1 MPSYNYTAINESGRK
16 LRGEVT
22 AANEIDLEE
31 RLKELGLDLV
41 NYKELSP
48 RKRSTGGRVKIQDLI
63 VFCLHF
69 EQLDRAGVPVLDSIA
84 DVRDAAENPRLRD
97 IMTGVYESVKTGKMF
112 SEALANYPTV
122 FDDVFVGL
130 ISTGEKTGDLS
141 ESFTHLADHMKW
153 THDIQRKVKKAIRY
167 PIGLLILL
175 GIVISVLMIFV
186 VPKLIDFIVSQGFDI
201 PLHTRA
207 LIATSNFFSQYWYV
221 VVIVPVVL
229 FFGIRLAYRMSENF
243 AYHFDA
249 LLLRMPAIGPTVRKI
264 DMARF
269 THFFGVMFNSGVDI
283 LQSLDEATKVVNNRI
298 LKESIITAR
307 RSVAGGHSLTD
318 SLRMSSQFPTLV
330 VRMFKVGE
338 DSGNMNA
345 ALENINFF
353 YNREVNDSVD
363 KMVGMIQ
370 PTLTIVMGMLI
381 FWVIS
386 AIFGPLYDSFSK
398 MNI

>member
-1 MPSYNYTAINESGRK
+1 MPTYNYSAMNEMGRTM
-16 LRGEVT
+16 RGEIT
-22 AANEIDLEE
+22 AVNSVDLEE
-31 RLKELGLDLV
+31 RLREIGLDLV
-41 NYKELSP
+41 TYRELRTKKGSS
-48 RKRSTGGRVKIQDLI
+48 RGKVKLQDLI

-84 DVRDAAENPRLRD
+84 DVRDAAGNPRMRD
-97 IMTGVYESVKTGKMF
+97 VMAGVYEAVKNGALF
-112 SEALANYPTV
+112 SEALAQYPTV
-122 FDDVFVGL
+122 FDEVFVGL
-130 ISTGEKTGDLS
+130 VSTGEKTGDLS
-141 ESFTHLADHMKW
+141 ESFTHLAEHMKW
-153 THDIQRKVKKAIRY
+153 TNDIRRKVKTAIRY
-167 PIGLLILL
+167 PIGLFVLL
-175 GIVISVLMIFV
+175 MIVISVLMMFV
-186 VPKLIDFIVSQGFDI
+186 VPKLVDFILSQGFEI

-207 LIATSNFFSQYWYV
+207 LIVTSNFFSNYWYMV
-221 VVIVPVVL
+221 LIVPPVL
-229 FFGIRLAYRMSENF
+229 IIVGRILYRVSEGF
-243 AYHFDA
+243 AYKVDA
-249 LLLRMPAIGPTVRKI
+249 FLLRMPVIGPTIRKI

-269 THFFGVMFNSGVDI
+269 THFFAVMFRSGVDI
-283 LQSLDEATKVVNNRI
+283 LQALDSATKVVGNRV
-298 LKESIITAR
+298 LKDSIVTLR

-318 SLRMSSQFPTLV
+318 SLRISSQFPSLV

-338 DSGNMNA
+338 DSGNMND

-370 PTLTIVMGMLI
+370 PTLTIIMGMLI

>member
-1 MPSYNYTAINESGRK
+1 MPSYNYKAINDSGRMM
-16 LRGEVT
+16 RGEIT

-31 RLKELGLDLV
+31 RLREIGLDLV
-41 NYKELSP
+41 NYKEKVGKKS
-48 RKRSTGGRVKIQDLI
+48 SSRVKVKINDLI

-84 DVRDAAENPRLRD
+84 DVRDAAENPRMRD
-97 IMTGVYESVKTGKMF
+97 VMAGVYESVKNGQMF
-112 SEALANYPTV
+112 SEALAKYPSV

-130 ISTGEKTGDLS
+130 VSTGEQTGDLS

-153 THDIQRKVKKAIRY
+153 SSDIQRKVKKAVRY

-175 GIVISVLMIFV
+175 TIVIAVLMVFV
-186 VPKLIDFIVSQGFDI
+186 VPKLIDFIVSQGFEI

-207 LIATSNFFSQYWYV
+207 LIATSAFFADYWYV
-221 VVIVPVVL
+221 VPVVPTIV
-229 FFGIRLAYRMSENF
+229 FIVVRLLYRNSEGF
-243 AYHFDA
+243 AYKFDGMM
-249 LLLRMPAIGPTVRKI
+249 LRLPVVGQTMRKI

-269 THFFGVMFNSGVDI
+269 THFFAVMFKSGVDI
-283 LQSLDEATKVVNNRI
+283 LQSLDAATKVVSNRV
-298 LKESIITAR
+298 LKETILTVR
-307 RSVAGGHSLTD
+307 RSVATGNTLTD
-318 SLRMSSQFPTLV
+318 SLRISSQFPSLV

-338 DSGNMNA
+338 DSGNMND

-353 YNREVNDSVD
+353 YSREVNDSVD

-370 PTLTIVMGMLI
+370 PTLTIVMGLLI
-381 FWVIS
+381 FWIIA
-386 AIFGPLYDSFSK
+386 AIFGPLYESFSK

>member
-1 MPSYNYTAINESGRK
+1 MPAYNYTAINEAGHK
-16 LRGEVT
+16 IRGEIT
-22 AANEIDLEE
+22 AANDVDLEE
-31 RLKELGLDLV
+31 RLREIGLDLITFREMA
-41 NYKELSP
+41 K
-48 RKRSTGGRVKIQDLI
+48 KQGSTRGRVRLQDLI
-63 VFCLHF
+63 LFCLHF

-84 DVRDAAENPRLRD
+84 DVRDAAENPRMRD
-97 IMTGVYESVKTGKMF
+97 IMAGVYESVKNGALF
-112 SEALANYPTV
+112 SEALAQYPNV
-122 FDDVFVGL
+122 FDEVFVGL
-130 ISTGEKTGDLS
+130 VSTGEKTGDLS

-153 THDIQRKVKKAIRY
+153 TNDIRRKIKKAIRY
-167 PIGLLILL
+167 PIGLFVLL
-175 GIVISVLMIFV
+175 MIVISVLMMFV
-186 VPKLIDFIVSQGFDI
+186 VPKLVDFIISQGFDI

-207 LIATSNFFSQYWYV
+207 LIATSGFFSDYWYMILIAPP
-221 VVIVPVVL
+221 VVIVL
-229 FFGIRLAYRMSENF
+229 MRILYRISEGF
-243 AYHFDA
+243 AYKVDA
-249 LLLRMPAIGPTVRKI
+249 LLLHLPAIGPTIRKI

-269 THFFGVMFNSGVDI
+269 THFFAVMFRSGVDV
-283 LQSLDEATKVVNNRI
+283 LQSLDAATKVVGNRVLRDSI
-298 LKESIITAR
+298 LTLR
-307 RSVAGGHSLTD
+307 RSVAGGNSLTD
-318 SLRMSSQFPTLV
+318 SLRISSQFPTLV

-338 DSGNMNA
+338 DSGNMND